1 MCVCQKLEEEKKKDE
16 IELSADI
23 VGSETRKVKGE
34 KSFTVCFSFCFRLS
48 SIATHSGCSLTKTG
62 IFDKHQERKYRRNV

>member
-1 MCVCQKLEEEKKKDE
+1 LEEKKKDD

-34 KSFTVCFSFCFRLS
+34 KSFTVTLYFLVISFDNL
-48 SIATHSGCSLTKTG
+48 LNVL
-62 IFDKHQERKYRRNV
+62 DK